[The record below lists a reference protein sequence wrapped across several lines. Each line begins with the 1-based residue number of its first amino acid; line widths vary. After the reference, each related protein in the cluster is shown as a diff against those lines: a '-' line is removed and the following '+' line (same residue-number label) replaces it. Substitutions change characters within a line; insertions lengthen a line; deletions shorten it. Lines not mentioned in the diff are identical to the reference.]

1 MFFVLFIFS
10 MFQGRNLLVCF
21 IDGYREKSLEVCVCV
36 CMHVQACV
44 CVHACVRVCIREMMV
59 TRNKKRIGFR
69 SFTIK

>member
-44 CVHACVRVCIREMMV
+44 CARACVY
-59 TRNKKRIGFR
+59 KRDDGD
-69 SFTIK
+69 

>member
-1 MFFVLFIFS
+1 

-44 CVHACVRVCIREMMV
+44 CVPVHVYVCV
-59 TRNKKRIGFR
+59 
-69 SFTIK
+69 